1 MLPSESSEPEIY
13 DKAGLWLDPI
23 GGEGLWLDPIGGEGL
38 DYIGEGMGKI
48 EEGLGKIGAAL
59 LLSLLFAWIYDLASS
74 VKVSW
79 AELKL

>member
-1 MLPSESSEPEIY
+1 MLPSESSEPGIY
-13 DKAGLWLDPI
+13 DKA
-23 GGEGLWLDPIGGEGL
+23 GLWLDPIGGEGL
-38 DYIGEGMGKI
+38 DYIGEGLGKK

-74 VKVSW
+74 VKVTW